1 MHLYRKKR
9 QVDVFLVY
17 SHHIFAVILTLL
29 KSSVNYCRKT
39 AASLLQVNEVWQ
51 WHVKISLQTFW
62 QCRAVLRM
70 LDFPGLIQYNISKLN
85 LSWAFYYGNKS
96 KCKCHTKFCFFF
108 NQALCVVRV
117 ENFLNFYLVNSNLSI
132 YLFIAQFISIIC
144 PLKNWFQ
151 NLIE

>member
-1 MHLYRKKR
+1 MQTIWTHNRESFNFFVSPCSDWQLFPPACQLGLRLCSNAFISKKG
-9 QVDVFLVY
+9 QVAVFLVY
-17 SHHIFAVILTLL
+17 SHHIFAV
-29 KSSVNYCRKT
+29 SSVNYCRKR

-96 KCKCHTKFCFFF
+96 KCKCHTKFCFF
-108 NQALCVVRV
+108 
-117 ENFLNFYLVNSNLSI
+117 SI
-132 YLFIAQFISIIC
+132 RPFVL
-144 PLKNWFQ
+144 
-151 NLIE
+151 